1 MAREDR
7 PATQLAGE
15 EERIVHATWSR
26 SGKNLILTV
35 GRNWDDSQQV
45 LLSPD
50 QAVELGEFLRSGPDA
65 P

>member
-1 MAREDR
+1 MR
-7 PATQLAGE
+7 LAGE
-15 EERIVHATWSR
+15 EERFLHATWSR

-35 GRNWDDSQQV
+35 GSSWDDSQQV

-50 QAVELGEFLRSGPDA
+50 RAVDLGEFLRRGPDA